1 MLFKNNSIKPAK
13 EGCKCICLLAI
24 VIDSVFKSG
33 KNYHPQTFLE
43 EFKYKIKEKEIK
55 SFNEDDL
62 ESSSPDSSE
71 EQGTFE

>member
-1 MLFKNNSIKPAK
+1 MFKNNSIKPAK
-13 EGCKCICLLAI
+13 EESKCICLSAI

-55 SFNEDDL
+55 SLNKDDL
-62 ESSSPDSSE
+62 ESSSSDDSEGQRNSE
-71 EQGTFE
+71 